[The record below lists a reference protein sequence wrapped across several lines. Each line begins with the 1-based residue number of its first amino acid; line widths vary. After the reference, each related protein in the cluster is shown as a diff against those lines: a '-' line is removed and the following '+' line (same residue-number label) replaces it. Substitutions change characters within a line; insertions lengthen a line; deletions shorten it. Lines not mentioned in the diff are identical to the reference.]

1 MIFLNIN
8 NLNVSIEGK
17 KILNDFNITIN
28 EGEVHAIM
36 GPNGC
41 GKSTL
46 ANVLAGNEDYEVNS
60 GKVIFKDDDLL
71 DLNIEERAQKGLFLA
86 FQYPV
91 EIPGVNITP
100 FLKSAIIARLKAE
113 GKKDIDPIEFAK
125 ELKNNAQ
132 ELGIKNDMLTRS
144 VNEGFSGGEKKR
156 FEILQMSILKPKLSI
171 LDETDSGLDVDG
183 LRIVGEG
190 ISNLRTTDRGYL
202 VVTHYQRL
210 LEYVKPDYVHVFV
223 DGNIVETGGTELS
236 DKLEKEGYES
246 YQ

>member
-1 MIFLNIN
+1 MIFLNIH

-28 EGEVHAIM
+28 QGEVHAIM

-46 ANVLAGNEDYEVNS
+46 ANVLAGNEDYEVLS

-100 FLKSAIIARLKAE
+100 FLQASINSKLKNE
-113 GKKDIDPIEFAK
+113 KKQELDNLSFAK
-125 ELKNNAQ
+125 LLREKAQ
-132 ELGIKNDMLTRS
+132 ELG
-144 VNEGFSGGEKKR
+144 
-156 FEILQMSILKPKLSI
+156 LSLI
-171 LDETDSGLDVDG
+171 H
-183 LRIVGEG
+183 I
-190 ISNLRTTDRGYL
+190 
-202 VVTHYQRL
+202 
-210 LEYVKPDYVHVFV
+210 
-223 DGNIVETGGTELS
+223 
-236 DKLEKEGYES
+236 
-246 YQ
+246 

>member
-28 EGEVHAIM
+28 EGEVHARM

-71 DLNIEERAQKGLFLA
+71 GLNIEERAQKGLFLA

-100 FLKSAIIARLKAE
+100 FLHASINSK
-113 GKKDIDPIEFAK
+113 
-125 ELKNNAQ
+125 LKNDQ
-132 ELGIKNDMLTRS
+132 IQSFDY
-144 VNEGFSGGEKKR
+144 
-156 FEILQMSILKPKLSI
+156 
-171 LDETDSGLDVDG
+171 
-183 LRIVGEG
+183 
-190 ISNLRTTDRGYL
+190 ISN
-202 VVTHYQRL
+202 
-210 LEYVKPDYVHVFV
+210 K
-223 DGNIVETGGTELS
+223 
-236 DKLEKEGYES
+236 
-246 YQ
+246 